1 MLGRCQLI
9 LRFLD
14 SQTNGKL
21 PENLVRISEFNP
33 TEQVY
38 ATLPT
43 FLDPESKSHLIEKPT
58 CCNQRSNLK
67 GYAFL
72 VRIKMQVWPAY
83 RKSKAYHY
91 SYVLLF
97 FISKNPRG

>member
-21 PENLVRISEFNP
+21 PENLVRISELNP

-43 FLDPESKSHLIEKPT
+43 FLGAESHSQLIGKAT
-58 CCNQRSNLK
+58 CCNQRSNLI

-72 VRIKMQVWPAY
+72 VRIKMQVWPDY
-83 RKSKAYHY
+83 RKSNAYHY
-91 SYVLLF
+91 SYVSLF